1 VLGRLA
7 PRADPDQAV
16 EPIAIQKLGAV
27 FVAVIERPFAERASP
42 QPPRLLS
49 SRDAQLPLNDLT
61 PLFRLTPSRINDN
74 ELILFDQQARESWII
89 YPPRSAYDHVE
100 RADPGAAVV
109 EHHPWAP
116 LSEPVFHTLTP
127 AEGCAEHGLECGAS
141 AALKAGAE
149 LGWNAFS

>member
-1 VLGRLA
+1 LDRLA
-7 PRADPDQAV
+7 PHGDADRL
-16 EPIAIQKLGAV
+16 IAIKKLGAV
-27 FVAVIERPFAERASP
+27 FVAVIERPFAERASN

-49 SRDAQLPLNDLT
+49 SRDAQLPLDDLT

-127 AEGCAEHGLECGAS
+127 AQGCAEHGLECGAF